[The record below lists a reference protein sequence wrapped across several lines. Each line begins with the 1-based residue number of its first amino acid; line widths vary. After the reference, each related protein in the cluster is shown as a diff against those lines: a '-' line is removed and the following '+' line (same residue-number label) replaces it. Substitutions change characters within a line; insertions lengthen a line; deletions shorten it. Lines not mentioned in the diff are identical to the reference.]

1 MVEVQV
7 LHSISFDTWG
17 NDSLLQLGA
26 GDEISGSSTRLKLK
40 PFWLDGVAVP
50 HFCYHMAS
58 TDTTGV
64 VVEGGFFTVGWW
76 WQSWLPTSP
85 SLTLP
90 QHRVGMALCYCLL
103 GGNLG
108 FPHGFHQ
115 YLKEGVP
122 MTTFQKWK
130 FQLPSW
136 PSLMATHGVLGVP
149 CECLMWVKSTPL
161 SLPLL
166 VMWFGCVSPPNLM
179 LKCNP
184 QYWSWGLVGGVQ
196 VMGADGVVPSS
207 YWWISSRSMSSC
219 ES

>member
-149 CECLMWVKSTPL
+149 CECLMWVKIYTPITA
-161 SLPLL
+161 
-166 VMWFGCVSPPNLM
+166 FTG
-179 LKCNP
+179 
-184 QYWSWGLVGGVQ
+184 
-196 VMGADGVVPSS
+196 DVV
-207 YWWISSRSMSSC
+207 WMCISSKSHVKMQSSVLKLGPSGRC
-219 ES
+219 SGHGGRWCGAFFLLMN